1 MINCNLLLLVKGEI
15 SDIDRARR
23 NEESRWNPKNISP
36 GINDDVGFEI
46 YFVDPVGVVEQHL

>member
-15 SDIDRARR
+15 SDIDRAGG
-23 NEESRWNPKNISP
+23 NEESRWNPQHISP

-46 YFVDPVGVVEQHL
+46 YFVDSVCVVEQHL